1 MIPTYNESLASAQK
15 EYNSLNDQYN
25 RMGLLRL
32 LVMGGIIALV
42 YYLIQEP
49 SLIMAVAS
57 LLAIIFFLLL
67 VVRHKKISTLRAIA
81 KA

>member
-15 EYNSLNDQYN
+15 EYNSLNAQYN

-42 YYLIQEP
+42 Y
-49 SLIMAVAS
+49 
-57 LLAIIFFLLL
+57 
-67 VVRHKKISTLRAIA
+67 
-81 KA
+81 